1 MPTYKKPE
9 IVGGQKKAVASAKG
23 KVELNT
29 NSDKKSGGKNELP
42 NKTTTDATAN
52 KKGPKGK
59 QQLGL
64 QRKLYLCPCKRY
76 VPSDHCSF

>member
-1 MPTYKKPE
+1 MPTNKKPE
-9 IVGGQKKAVASAKG
+9 IVSSQKKAVASAKG
-23 KVELNT
+23 KVELNI
-29 NSDKKSGGKNELP
+29 SDKKSGGKDELS

-64 QRKLYLCPCKRY
+64 QRKVYLCPCKRS